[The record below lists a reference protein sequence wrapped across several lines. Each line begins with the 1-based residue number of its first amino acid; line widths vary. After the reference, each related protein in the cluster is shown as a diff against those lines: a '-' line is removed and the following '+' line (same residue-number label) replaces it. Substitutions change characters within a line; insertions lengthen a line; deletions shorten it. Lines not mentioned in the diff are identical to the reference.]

1 MSESVMSQ
9 STNHILMI
17 EPEEFF
23 ANPETMTTNVYQV
36 DEDSDSAEVVYER
49 ALSEFR
55 GFRNNLVE
63 HGVIVTTLRG
73 KAGCPDMVFPNWAST
88 HEDGRMVLYP
98 MLNDNRRAERDPAM
112 IAALAKSYPDIID
125 WTHYEDEGKFLEAR
139 GSIVSDRV
147 NKRAY
152 ATLSDRTNRELAEK
166 WAQEMGYSIEIFNT
180 TSHTGKP
187 VYHTD
192 LVIWIGSTLAG
203 VCSECIVDADRAR
216 IVEALKETHAVVEFS
231 NEQLRNFCGN
241 ALEVV
246 GRNGAKMLALSEAAY
261 QALEPAQKA
270 VMEEHFTA
278 LIHTPLPTLEQYGG
292 GSARCCLMELY

>member
-1 MSESVMSQ
+1 MSETTMRQ
-9 STNHILMI
+9 STNALLMI

-36 DEDSDSAEVVYER
+36 DVDAEKPEVIYER
-49 ALSEFR
+49 ALAEFR
-55 GFRNNLVE
+55 GFRDNLVE

-88 HEDGRMVLYP
+88 HEGGEMVLYP

-112 IAALAKSYPDIID
+112 IAMLSKAYPKILD
-125 WTHYEDEGKFLEAR
+125 WTHYEEEGKFLEAR

-147 NKRAY
+147 NQRAY
-152 ATLSDRTNRELAEK
+152 ATMSDRTNRDLAEK

-203 VCSECIVDADRAR
+203 VCSECIVDEDRAR
-216 IVEALKETHAVVEFS
+216 IVEALKQTHAVIEFS
-231 NEQLRNFCGN
+231 NEQLRSFCGN

-246 GRNGAKMLALSEAAY
+246 GRGGANMLALSEAAY

-270 VMEEHFTA
+270 VMEEHFAA
-278 LIHTPLPTLEQYGG
+278 LIHSPLPTLEKYGVKVVHAAAHTKG
-292 GSARCCLMELY
+292 

>member
-203 VCSECIVDADRAR
+203 VCSECIVDADGDACC
-216 IVEALKETHAVVEFS
+216 
-231 NEQLRNFCGN
+231 CG
-241 ALEVV
+241 V
-246 GRNGAKMLALSEAAY
+246 
-261 QALEPAQKA
+261 
-270 VMEEHFTA
+270 
-278 LIHTPLPTLEQYGG
+278 
-292 GSARCCLMELY
+292 